1 MKNNLANKILD
12 CTLRD
17 GSYENNF
24 RFTKKDTF
32 NICKSLEK
40 SGIKWIEV
48 GHGLGIGANNSTKF
62 KAVEND
68 ESYMQAASNALKKAK
83 WGMFCIPTLCKLDH
97 IKKAADYGMNF
108 IRIGTNLEDYKS
120 SEKYVALAKKLNLF
134 VCSNYM
140 KTYLVNP
147 KKFLKYV
154 KYSYN
159 IGSDLVYI
167 VDSAGGQFPEELES
181 YYNKIKKSK
190 IKIKLGF
197 HGHNNLGMAVSN
209 TLKAIELNF
218 DLVDCSLQGFGRSAG
233 NACTE
238 QIVSSLIRKK
248 ANIKINPIELLDIS
262 EKYIIKFIKKKGYK
276 PIDIISGLSLFHSS
290 YMPIIKKY
298 SSKYKVDPRELII
311 SVCNIDKSYTNE
323 KIAQRE
329 AVKLKRGKKY
339 SGNWKKIYGNYYG
352 QEQ

>member
-1 MKNNLANKILD
+1 MKINLSQKLLD

-24 RFTKKDTF
+24 KFSKKDTF
-32 NICKSLEK
+32 NISKALEK
-40 SGIKWIEV
+40 SGIRWIEI
-48 GHGLGIGANNSTKF
+48 GHGLGLGASKNTKF
-62 KAVEND
+62 KAQESDEN
-68 ESYMQAASNALKKAK
+68 YMMAASKALKKAK
-83 WGMFCIPTLCKLDH
+83 WGMFCIPNFCSLDDL
-97 IKKAADYGMNF
+97 KKASDYGMNF
-108 IRIGTNLEDYKS
+108 IRIGTNLEDYKT
-120 SEKYVALAKKLNLF
+120 SEKFVNLAKKLNLF

-140 KTYLVNP
+140 KTYLASP
-147 KKFLKYV
+147 KEFLKYV
-154 KYSYN
+154 KYSKK

-181 YYNKIKKSK
+181 YHKTIIESK

-209 TLKAIELNF
+209 SLKALQLNF

-238 QIVSSLIRKK
+238 QIISSLIRKK
-248 ANIKINPIELLDIS
+248 TKIDINPIELLDIS
-262 EKYIIKFIKKKGYK
+262 EKHIIKLINKKGYK

-298 SSKYKVDPRELII
+298 SIKHKVDPRELII
-311 SVCNIDKSYTNE
+311 SVSNINKSYTSE
-323 KIAQRE
+323 KIAQKE
-329 AVKLKRGKKY
+329 AIKLKKSKKY